1 MVCFTYY
8 FKFFKGCIPQIPLGP
23 FLNTFFQT
31 ILLPGNGKV
40 VPLAW
45 QSKKLNQVTKTPL
58 ASDAPALGE
67 GADATHLIA
76 NNLPKT
82 FFHFPKFQK

>member
-1 MVCFTYY
+1 MKQSIQEWTKEIIWNTA
-8 FKFFKGCIPQIPLGP
+8 FKIE
-23 FLNTFFQT
+23 
-31 ILLPGNGKV
+31 
-40 VPLAW
+40 
-45 QSKKLNQVTKTPL
+45 KTEPSYKDPL

-67 GADATHLIA
+67 EADATYLIA